1 MNTTNQK
8 IKWGDYDDE
17 SDNDNHVANKKDN
30 KQFTEDTKKEP
41 VHEKGDCDIQKS
53 NSSKRRGQR
62 GGK

>member
-1 MNTTNQK
+1 MNTINQK

-17 SDNDNHVANKKDN
+17 SDDDNHVANKKDN

-41 VHEKGDCDIQKS
+41 VHEKSDRDIQKS